1 MSSSEIA
8 ATNTQSIPP
17 AAGAERPEQ
26 ESGRTPEGGA
36 GEGGGGGGG
45 AGATDPK
52 LSLFQKVFNV
62 LLYSGGGLFAVAAA
76 SPEAHEFI
84 TRRPWWPAIGVA
96 VLLAIVLT
104 PNTRSWFA
112 KAAPQSRIGIM
123 LLIAGVGILMLFI
136 GIFHLTTEIAV
147 ALLRLMLIL
156 LFCSL
161 PAFMYYLFIATKKY
175 SLYNEFVINLK
186 RLGLIDPSRL
196 SPELVCES
204 LATETEEERKKHIL
218 TYMQKFEAVYGA
230 VPTDLGEFALKPT
243 DTGKTLEPTGDNGAA
258 AGADARTG
266 ATGAVDTS
274 LPVILPVIIA
284 TLLISIGWL
293 ITLPPGRMFGQ
304 PEAAQVAGSA
314 AEKLWKGV
322 FIPYASADRFA
333 FIGAY
338 FFSLQLLFRRYVRRD
353 LRASA
358 YVAVSMRI
366 ALAVIG
372 IWVVNEAV
380 NMAPERVEGEWAWS
394 REALQKSLPV
404 LGFVIGVFPRVAWQV
419 VTTSLKRA
427 VGLVVPSLQTQL
439 PVNQLD
445 GLTVWHEA
453 RLEEEDIENIPN
465 MATADIVDLMTNTRL
480 PPDRIIDWVD
490 QAILYTHLGPEKVK
504 DPTTSRA
511 VLRAHGIRT
520 ASSLVEAYN
529 MSARHKDQ
537 EKFEAIFPGE
547 GRNRMRSLVDA
558 IGTNPN
564 LKLIQTWRGVIP
576 HTHPAS
582 AHHEA

>member
-17 AAGAERPEQ
+17 AAGAERHEQ
-26 ESGRTPEGGA
+26 ESERTREGGA
-36 GEGGGGGGG
+36 GGGG
-45 AGATDPK
+45 AGAADLK
-52 LSLFQKVFNV
+52 LSPFQKVFNI
-62 LLYSGGGLFAVAAA
+62 LLYSGVSLFAVGAA
-76 SPEAHEFI
+76 SPEAREFI
-84 TRRPWWPAIGVA
+84 TGKPWWPAIGVGL
-96 VLLAIVLT
+96 LLAIVLT

-123 LLIAGVGILMLFI
+123 LLVAGVGILMLFV

-147 ALLRLMLIL
+147 ALLRLLLIL
-156 LFCSL
+156 LFCAL

-186 RLGLIDPSRL
+186 RLGLIDPARL
-196 SPELVCES
+196 PPALVCES
-204 LATETEEERKKHIL
+204 LAKETEEERKKRIL

-230 VPTDLGEFALKPT
+230 VPTDLGEFALKAT
-243 DTGKTLEPTGDNGAA
+243 DTGKTLEPTGDDGAS
-258 AGADARTG
+258 AGARGG
-266 ATGAVDTS
+266 ATSAVDTS

-293 ITLPPGRMFGQ
+293 ITLPPGLISLQ
-304 PEAAQVAGSA
+304 PDGAHLDDAQAL
-314 AEKLWKGV
+314 KLWKAV
-322 FIPYASADRFA
+322 FIPDASADRFA

-380 NMAPERVEGEWAWS
+380 NMAPEKIEGGWAWS

-520 ASSLVEAYN
+520 ASALVEAYN
-529 MSARHKDQ
+529 MSARHQDQ
-537 EKFEAIFPGE
+537 EKFEAIFPGD

-558 IGTNPN
+558 VGTNPN
-564 LKLIQTWRGVIP
+564 LKLIQTWRGVFP
-576 HTHPAS
+576 HTHPAP
-582 AHHEA
+582 AQAGA

>member
-1 MSSSEIA
+1 MSNSDIA
-8 ATNTQSIPP
+8 LTPP
-17 AAGAERPEQ
+17 TIGPASAAGSETNNNDERPVE
-26 ESGRTPEGGA
+26 
-36 GEGGGGGGG
+36 GGGGG
-45 AGATDPK
+45 AGDK
-52 LSLFQKVFNV
+52 VSLFQKVFNV
-62 LLYSGGGLFAVAAA
+62 MLYSGVSLFVAAA
-76 SPEAHEFI
+76 AVPEAREFI
-84 TRRPWWPAIGVA
+84 TQKPWWPAVGVA
-96 VLLAIVLT
+96 VLLAVVLT
-104 PNTRSWFA
+104 PNTRRWFA
-112 KAAPQSRIGIM
+112 NAAPQSRIGVM
-123 LLIAGVGILMLFI
+123 LLGAVVGIAMLFV
-136 GIFHLTTEIAV
+136 GIFHLTTGIAV
-147 ALLRLMLIL
+147 ALLRLLLIL
-156 LFCSL
+156 LFCAL

-196 SPELVCES
+196 PPELVCES
-204 LATETEEERKKHIL
+204 LATETEEERKKRIL

-230 VPTDLGEFALKPT
+230 VPTDLGEFALRPT
-243 DTGKTLEPTGDNGAA
+243 DTGKTLEPTRDDGTS
-258 AGADARTG
+258 ADARGG
-266 ATGAVDTS
+266 AAGAVDTS

-293 ITLPPGRMFGQ
+293 ITLPPGLISLQ
-304 PEAAQVAGSA
+304 PGGPALDEAQTQA
-314 AEKLWKGV
+314 LWKAV
-322 FIPYASADRFA
+322 FIPDASADRFA

-380 NMAPERVEGEWAWS
+380 NMAPEKVEGEWAWS
-394 REALQKSLPV
+394 REALQRSLPV

-490 QAILYTHLGPEKVK
+490 QAILYTHLGPEKAK
-504 DPTTSRA
+504 DPTTGRGI
-511 VLRAHGIRT
+511 LRAHGIRT
-520 ASSLVEAYN
+520 ASGLVETYN
-529 MSARHKDQ
+529 MSERHGDQ
-537 EKFEAIFPGE
+537 EKFEAIFPGD
-547 GRNRMRSLVDA
+547 GRNRLRSLVDA
-558 IGTNPN
+558 VGTNPN
-564 LKLIQTWRGVIP
+564 LKLIQTWRGVLP
-576 HTHPAS
+576 HTHPAPQ
-582 AHHEA
+582 HEA